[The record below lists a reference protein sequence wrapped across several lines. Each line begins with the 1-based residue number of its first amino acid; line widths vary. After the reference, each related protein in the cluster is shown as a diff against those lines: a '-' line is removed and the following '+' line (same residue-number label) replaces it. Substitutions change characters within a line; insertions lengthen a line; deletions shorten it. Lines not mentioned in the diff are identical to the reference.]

1 MKAPILADEQ
11 FDKLYAFVAQRERP
25 AMYRLML
32 LLTQRLGLRPVEL
45 ANMESSWVRH
55 SELRIPQ
62 GSSKGNASRTLPL
75 SAELLEAFEA
85 HMQGAT
91 GRVFTTAR
99 RADFTRDGISEAIRR
114 IYRLAGVTGSAY
126 CGRRT
131 AATKMVDRGI
141 SMKVIQDFL
150 GHSNLATTAHYLS
163 STPAMLATAIY
174 G

>member
-1 MKAPILADEQ
+1 MKAPIIGTEQ

-55 SELRIPQ
+55 AELRIPQ
-62 GSSKGNASRTLPL
+62 GSSKGKASRTLPL
-75 SAELLEAFEA
+75 NAELLEAFDA

-99 RADFTRDGISEAIRR
+99 GAHFTRDGISEAIRR

-131 AATKMVDRGI
+131 AATNMVERGV

-150 GHSNLATTAHYLS
+150 GHTNLATTAHYLS
-163 STPAMLATAIY
+163 STPQMLANAIY